1 MPSSDLKFP
10 NKYFFLM
17 LVEYLFAFKNSPT
30 REGMAVCRFGGL
42 QKKHPHRRGE
52 DLAMR
57 VSCQPYPETPPQSVG
72 KTLSNHS
79 SLSSQSKHPHRR
91 GEDALNGVHLFKYRE
106 TPPQAWGRPR
116 QKEKAEASDRNTLTD
131 VGKTRIYLCRYPH
144 YSEATFHNIIK
155 KSVSDQMSRQLI
167 AFKDFR

>member
-1 MPSSDLKFP
+1 MFD
-10 NKYFFLM
+10 
-17 LVEYLFAFKNSPT
+17 YLFALKNIT
-30 REGMAVCRFGGL
+30 IREGIAVCRFGGL
-42 QKKHPHRRGE
+42 HEKHPHRRGE
-52 DLAMR
+52 YLSMR
-57 VSCQPYPETPPQSVG
+57 ASCQPYPETPPQSVG

-91 GEDALNGVHLFKYRE
+91 GEDALNGVHSFKYRE
-106 TPPQAWGRPR
+106 TPPQARGRQR

-131 VGKTRIYLCRYPH
+131 VGKTRICIYLCWYPH